1 MKDHIKRFLDENPR
15 ILISEK
21 DIQSQISEELIK
33 RKTIRFDC
41 GTAYIALP
49 THWQKVQ
56 NHELMSIIRNL
67 IAPGDRARVKST
79 HIVEVAKR
87 ISEDISLS
95 IDVEKYYKAQ
105 QYLVNFQNCVVDV
118 RTGEIITDR
127 SKYVFTNVLDVEYIE
142 DCTEANCP
150 FFMDF
155 IASSV
160 GVENKDCMFNVT
172 GFMISPLSGVKKSVF
187 LIGDTD
193 GGKSTYICFLE
204 SCVAP
209 ELVSHVSFQQLADKY
224 FTLQLEGMI
233 MNVSTD
239 NSGQAVGNEHIF
251 KAVVSNERIEGRA
264 LRNNP
269 KTFTPHAKLI
279 FASNKPYVFKHPDSA
294 IYRRMVI
301 VPFERSIPEDKQD
314 PELLEKLIAER
325 DVICSI
331 SVRRLKRF
339 ISSGFDFQM
348 SEKGQA
354 YLTSRIADLNSVKS
368 FLKDRAILDENGAIS
383 MANLFETYKGWC
395 KDNSLTADG
404 RNEFRENVLSFSPG
418 IDYRKVGP
426 REKRIWGFRGIR
438 LKTSDEL
445 NAPDDNT
452 AERA

>member
-1 MKDHIKRFLDENPR
+1 
-15 ILISEK
+15 
-21 DIQSQISEELIK
+21 
-33 RKTIRFDC
+33 
-41 GTAYIALP
+41 
-49 THWQKVQ
+49 
-56 NHELMSIIRNL
+56 
-67 IAPGDRARVKST
+67 
-79 HIVEVAKR
+79 
-87 ISEDISLS
+87 
-95 IDVEKYYKAQ
+95 
-105 QYLVNFQNCVVDV
+105 
-118 RTGEIITDR
+118 
-127 SKYVFTNVLDVEYIE
+127 
-142 DCTEANCP
+142 
-150 FFMDF
+150 MDF

-251 KAVVSNERIEGRA
+251 KAIVSNERIEGRA

-294 IYRRMVI
+294 IFRRMVI

-368 FLKDRAILDENGAIS
+368 FLTDRAILDENGAIS

-445 NAPDDNT
+445 NAPEDNT
-452 AERA
+452 TEGK